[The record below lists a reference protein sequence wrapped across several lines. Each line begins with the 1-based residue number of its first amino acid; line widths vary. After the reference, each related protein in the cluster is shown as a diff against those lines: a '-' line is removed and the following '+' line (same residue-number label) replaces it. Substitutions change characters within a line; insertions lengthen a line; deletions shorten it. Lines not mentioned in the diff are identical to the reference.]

1 MRFSITTLVAASV
14 LLVGLFGR
22 PAGAGTVLTLS
33 DLSSDETNAE
43 ELDAMLLFSVFGDE
57 LTLAVTNDTPVV
69 GGFDIDAVYF
79 NATSDITGLQLIP
92 PVPGWTLFPDESAD
106 GFGTFDFAVI
116 SDLGND
122 AGEIASGDSLIFTFE
137 VTASGPFAETD
148 FTTEFSEVPP
158 GDNPALAAAKFV
170 NGTSDD
176 SAFGAVIPEPGSA
189 LFAMIGV
196 GAVAWIKRRT
206 K

>member
-1 MRFSITTLVAASV
+1 MRFSITTLVAVSV

-33 DLSSDETNAE
+33 DLSSDETSAE
-43 ELDAMLLFSVFGDE
+43 ELNATLLFSVFGDE
-57 LTLAVTNDTPVV
+57 LTLAVTNDTPVD
-69 GGFDIDAVYF
+69 GGFDIGAVYF
-79 NATSDITGLQLIP
+79 NATSNVTGLQLVP
-92 PVPGWTLFPDESAD
+92 PVSGWTLFPGESAD
-106 GFGTFDFAVI
+106 GFGTFDFAII

-137 VTASGPFAETD
+137 VIGSGPFAETD

-158 GDNPALAAAKFV
+158 GENPALAAAKFV
-170 NGTSDD
+170 NGSNDD

-189 LFAMIGV
+189 LLTLIGV
-196 GAVAWIKRRT
+196 GAFGRIRQRT